1 MILIFSSKLSP
12 RLKYIL
18 NQVFGQIMQVE
29 FKLTNVLEEF
39 LAHNGPK
46 INYSKK
52 QFSTEFFIRS
62 NDLLFEQG
70 INDLDLKI
78 SDWDGLPIFFQAGQ
92 HSALPFDLFA
102 ASFYLMTRYEEYL
115 PQLRDFHDRY
125 PFAESIA
132 YREGFLDKPLVDLW
146 IVRFKEVI
154 LDKYPD
160 FVFEDRKV
168 EVEATIQVDK
178 AFKYLKKG
186 AVRTIAGFSRDLL
199 RFRFKEIYRRTMV
212 LLYVRKDPFDTYD
225 SFIAWKRRTGIKT
238 TFFYLIGAYS
248 NFDKNISFTKST
260 YKELIKSNT
269 DYAELGLLASYH
281 TMNDMDKLGLEKFQM
296 QESTHWEV
304 KKSKQYYTRVKLPE
318 TYQNLVDVSMDVDY
332 SMGYEDALGFRAS
345 TCTPFYFYD
354 LDFEIQTPLLIKPFY
369 FNDRLF
375 IGQRMSPR
383 LAYEK
388 MIYMYEMIE
397 KIGGFFPVIF
407 HNDTLAMNSGKQS
420 WKRIYEELLSRI

>member
-1 MILIFSSKLSP
+1 M
-12 RLKYIL
+12 
-18 NQVFGQIMQVE
+18 
-29 FKLTNVLEEF
+29 
-39 LAHNGPK
+39 
-46 INYSKK
+46 
-52 QFSTEFFIRS
+52 
-62 NDLLFEQG
+62 
-70 INDLDLKI
+70 DLKI
-78 SDWDGLPIFFQAGQ
+78 SDWNGLPIFFQAGQ
-92 HSALPFDLFA
+92 NSALPFDLFA

-146 IVRFKEVI
+146 IVRFRSD

-160 FVFEDRKV
+160 FIFEDRKV

-248 NFDKNISFTKST
+248 NFDKNISLTKST

-269 DYAELGLLASYH
+269 DYAELGLWPYH

-296 QESTHWEV
+296 QEEPGGQ
-304 KKSKQYYTRVKLPE
+304 KS
-318 TYQNLVDVSMDVDY
+318 S
-332 SMGYEDALGFRAS
+332 SIILG
-345 TCTPFYFYD
+345 
-354 LDFEIQTPLLIKPFY
+354 
-369 FNDRLF
+369 
-375 IGQRMSPR
+375 
-383 LAYEK
+383 
-388 MIYMYEMIE
+388 
-397 KIGGFFPVIF
+397 
-407 HNDTLAMNSGKQS
+407 
-420 WKRIYEELLSRI
+420 